1 MNGIHDMGGM
11 HGFGPVTPEEN
22 EPVFHETWEGRVFG
36 LRVHLR
42 ERFGDLNIDYRRHQ
56 IERLRPDLY
65 LRASYYQRWLE
76 TLLKDCVRNGLID
89 EAELRLINQ
98 GRAPARRAVETKP
111 APQPQATPGYA
122 RPINTPPAFKIGD
135 AVRGRNLHV
144 SGHTRL
150 PRYARGKQGIVVV
163 DHGGFVF
170 PDENAALAGENPQ
183 RLYTVKF
190 TARELWGDA
199 AHAKDTVRIDLWES
213 YLEPAA

>member
-1 MNGIHDMGGM
+1 VNGIHDMGGM
-11 HGFGPVTPEEN
+11 HGFGPVLPEEN

-65 LRASYYQRWLE
+65 LQSSYYQRWLE

-89 EAELRLINQ
+89 ETELQLINR
-98 GRAPARRAVETKP
+98 GRMPPARAIGAKA
-111 APQPQATPGYA
+111 APPKAAHGYA
-122 RPINTPPAFKIGD
+122 RAIDTPPAFKVGD
-135 AVRGRNLHV
+135 QVRGRNLHV
-144 SGHTRL
+144 TGHTRI
-150 PRYARGKQGIVVV
+150 PRYARGKQGVIVA
-163 DHGGFVF
+163 DHAGFVF
-170 PDENAALAGENPQ
+170 PDANAALAGENPQ

>member
-11 HGFGPVTPEEN
+11 HGFGPVMPEEN
-22 EPVFHETWEGRVFG
+22 EPVFHEPWEGRVFG

-65 LRASYYQRWLE
+65 LRATYYQRWLE
-76 TLLKDCVRNGLID
+76 TLLKDCIRNGLID

-98 GRAPARRAVETKP
+98 GQVPAQRAVETKP
-111 APQPQATPGYA
+111 APPRSAPGYA
-122 RPINTPPAFKIGD
+122 RPIDTSPAFKIGD
-135 AVRGRNLHV
+135 AVRGRNLNV
-144 SGHTRL
+144 TGHTRI
-150 PRYARGKQGIVVV
+150 PRYARGKQGIVVA

-170 PDENAALAGENPQ
+170 PDANAALAGENPQ
-183 RLYTVKF
+183 RLYTIKF

-199 AHAKDTVRIDLWES
+199 AHAKDNVRIDLWES
-213 YLEPAA
+213 YLEPAT